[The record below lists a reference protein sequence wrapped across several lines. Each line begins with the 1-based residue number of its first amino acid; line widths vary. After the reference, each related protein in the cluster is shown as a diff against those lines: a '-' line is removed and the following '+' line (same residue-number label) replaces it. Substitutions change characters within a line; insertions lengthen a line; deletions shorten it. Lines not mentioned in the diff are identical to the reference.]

1 MKHSNFFK
9 FAFLTLLTGALFLIA
24 SCSDDEKA
32 EAVYAA
38 GFNMVKGDDMS
49 NTESNLIWNTYANAF
64 RANGLTIDDNNGNIT
79 LNAPKAP
86 QTLEECILAG
96 CEEAENELEAMEWKG
111 YYEYAIVGMNSKAQ
125 KIVLY
130 SRSFGSY

>member
-1 MKHSNFFK
+1 MTMKHSNFFK
-9 FAFLTLLTGALFLIA
+9 FAFLTLLTGALFLSA

-86 QTLEECILAG
+86 QTLEE
-96 CEEAENELEAMEWKG
+96 
-111 YYEYAIVGMNSKAQ
+111 
-125 KIVLY
+125 
-130 SRSFGSY
+130 